1 MTICK
6 KEGCCQLSSLPN
18 SNDLCL
24 DPQKPDTQEQ
34 ALLQELRAL
43 HQRLST
49 ERLVAQAICPKHLH
63 SHSKDVS
70 VVLEW
75 L

>member
-1 MTICK
+1 MTICE
-6 KEGCCQLSSLPN
+6 KEGCCQLSSPQNL
-18 SNDLCL
+18 NDLCF

-34 ALLQELRAL
+34 ALLRELRAL
-43 HQRLST
+43 HQRLALRGSLPELST
-49 ERLVAQAICPKHLH
+49 PAHLH

-70 VVLEW
+70 VALEW